1 METIKKIINWLG
13 GSLTTEN
20 TKDWKVV
27 VLCVIAATTFW
38 FFNALNKND
47 YTTVINY
54 PIRFNFNNPN
64 DSLIIVKSPPERIAI
79 DVSGRG
85 WILFR
90 KTFWFNYEP
99 IKIELSAPVDTKF
112 LTRGSLLPIIEPQ
125 LSDLKV
131 NYIVDD
137 TLFINIERRISKKL
151 KVFVDSLRIGLENNH
166 RITTQI
172 RIRPDSVLIAGPKS
186 IIDDLPVRMELEIDE
201 DDIDSEFNDRIDAN
215 VLELPLVTYYPGKVS
230 VNFKVSEFVRKE
242 SRLPIEWIKF
252 PDQPNLTV
260 SDSTVNIDYMA
271 VLENQGQIN
280 GSQFRVTADFSAISA
295 NDSTILL
302 ELEILSDHVT
312 DVNFSPRSI
321 KVSYGK

>member
-47 YTTVINY
+47 YTTVIDY

-151 KVFVDSLRIGLENNH
+151 KVFVDSLRIGLEDHH

-186 IIDDLPVRMELEIDE
+186 IIDDLPARMELEIDE

-215 VLELPLVTYYPGKVS
+215 VLELPLVTYYLEKVS

-242 SRLPIEWIKF
+242 SRVPIEWIKF

-271 VLENQGQIN
+271 VLENRGQIN